1 MPLLCRISI
10 YYSVM
15 TYLVVAQVEMVCR
28 KPDCDAAYL
37 PGELACSLL
46 TEYRFVA
53 HKRVF
58 IHLHDVHV
66 QPFV

>member
-1 MPLLCRISI
+1 
-10 YYSVM
+10 M